1 MRLKKRRGAV
11 VVMLGIMIVALVSVS
26 AISIDFSRLWT
37 LRNELQT
44 SADAAA
50 HAGAIQLSP
59 PNNAGNTI
67 STATAYANV
76 NLAMSRSVTVDSVE
90 LGDWD
95 DIARTFTSLSAGATH
110 TDAVRVVVSRQST
123 GLIMGL
129 MGVPAPRIKARA
141 IGWADAPIDN
151 ALGCIKPWA
160 VPYVTLMYRLNL
172 YHNTVTP
179 GTYSPP
185 DSWAN
190 LTRPFNQVTDLA
202 ALGSMTVA
210 QRTFNL
216 KLGSTNG
223 NGKNVVNDSVTTA
236 MPGNFQAVILPKL
249 RDSLGVPTTPVPQ
262 GGANNYRDHIAGGSC
277 NSLAPGDVLATES
290 GDMTQPTIQG
300 VTGQSPA
307 NGPGVCPTLVG
318 ETDNTNIND
327 PTFGDCRDAT
337 GNAPVV
343 KSAFYLCSTGCG
355 GKSEVT
361 VKLLGS
367 FTLMKIYP
375 KQKNGSFDKAEIVGV
390 FNPTG
395 DPGSVGPGSTMYV
408 TPIIV
413 K

>member
-1 MRLKKRRGAV
+1 MKLKARRGAV
-11 VVMLGIMIVALVSVS
+11 VVLLGIMIVALVSVS
-26 AISIDFSRLWT
+26 AISIDFSRLWS

-50 HAGAIQLSP
+50 HAGAIQLSA

-76 NLAMSRSVTVDSVE
+76 NLAMAGTVTVDSVE

-95 DIARTFTSLSAGATH
+95 DAVRSFTPGASH

-129 MGVPAPRIKARA
+129 MGVAAPRIKARA
-141 IGWADAPIDN
+141 IGWADAPISD
-151 ALGCIKPWA
+151 AVGCIKPWA
-160 VPYVTLMYRLNL
+160 VPYVVLMYRLNL
-172 YHNTVTP
+172 YHNSVNP

-190 LTRPFNQVTDLA
+190 LTRPFDQVDDIA
-202 ALGSMTVA
+202 ALGNMTVA

-216 KLGSTNG
+216 KMGSTNP
-223 NGKNVVNDSVTTA
+223 NGANGINDSVTSA
-236 MPGNFQAVILPKL
+236 MPGNYNAVILPKL
-249 RDSLGVPTTPVPQ
+249 RDSAGVATSPTPQ
-262 GGANNYRDHIAGGSC
+262 GGADNYRDHISGTSC
-277 NSLAPGDVLATES
+277 EALNIGDVLGTQP
-290 GDMTQPTIQG
+290 GNMTQPTIQG
-300 VTGQSPA
+300 VTGQAPA
-307 NGPGVCPTLVG
+307 TGPGFCTQLKG

-327 PTFGDCRDAT
+327 PTFGDCLDANGT
-337 GNAPVV
+337 QPSIKA
-343 KSAFYLCSTGCG
+343 AFYYCSSGCG
-355 GKSEVT
+355 GASEVT

-375 KQKNGSFDKAEIVGV
+375 RQKNGVFDKAEIVGV

-395 DPGSVGPGSTMYV
+395 DPGTVGAGSTTYV
-408 TPIIV
+408 RPIIV
-413 K
+413 R

>member
-1 MRLKKRRGAV
+1 MRLKARRGAV
-11 VVMLGIMIVALVSVS
+11 VVMLGIMMVALVSVT
-26 AISIDFSRLWT
+26 AVSIDFSRLWT

-50 HAGAIQLSP
+50 HAGAIQLGAPYVAAHAADS
-59 PNNAGNTI
+59 
-67 STATAYANV
+67 ATAYANR
-76 NLAMSRSVTVDSVE
+76 NLAMHGAVTVDSVE

-95 DIARTFTSLSAGATH
+95 DAARTFTAAAPT

-129 MGVPAPRIKARA
+129 IGVNAPRIKARA

-151 ALGCIKPWA
+151 AVGCIKPWA
-160 VPYVTLMYRLNL
+160 IPYVTLMYRLNL
-172 YHNTVTP
+172 YHNSVTP
-179 GTYSPP
+179 GTYTPP

-190 LTRPFNQVTDLA
+190 LTRAFDQINDIA
-202 ALGSMTVA
+202 ALGQMTVG

-223 NGKNVVNDSVTTA
+223 NGANAVNDSVTST
-236 MPGNFQAVILPKL
+236 MPGNYNAVVLPKL
-249 RDSLGVPTTPVPQ
+249 RDSLGVATNPVPQ
-262 GGANNYRDHIAGGSC
+262 GGADNYRDHIAGGSC
-277 NSLAPGDVLATES
+277 ETLAPGDVLATQP
-290 GDMTQPTIQG
+290 GNMTNPTIQG
-300 VTGQSPA
+300 VTGQAPSV
-307 NGPGVCPTLVG
+307 GPGVCTTLRG
-318 ETDNTNIND
+318 ENPDNTNIND
-327 PTFGDCRDAT
+327 AAFGDCLDAT
-337 GNAPVV
+337 GSPPVV
-343 KSAFYLCSTGCG
+343 KAAFYLCASGCG

-361 VKLLGS
+361 IKLLGS

-375 KQKNGSFDKAEIVGV
+375 KQKNGVFEKAEIVGV